1 MKKLFFL
8 LAAIILLTA
17 CVPSLEAIQKAI
29 AKTQTAL
36 PINTLTPTPTPT
48 STPIPLSE
56 INLDNILLLPGDLP
70 EGYTVEPITDENPV
84 GGLARGEE
92 KRVCQEF
99 EKKDTGSGF
108 VCVDLFEET
117 EKRDQDYD
125 QTFERIFNQLETAQE
140 DLIDIKD
147 IGENGKLIRNDISLG
162 VGSRIIYSN
171 FLFLVRCHAFISIY
185 MVSDDKTERAIQ
197 SYAKKLDERLSN
209 VICR

>member
-1 MKKLFFL
+1 MKKLSFL
-8 LAAIILLTA
+8 LVAIILLTA
-17 CVPSLEAIQKAI
+17 CAPSPEVIQKAI

-36 PINTLTPTPTPT
+36 PTNTPTPTPIHT
-48 STPIPLSE
+48 PTPIPLSE

-70 EGYTVEPITDENPV
+70 EGYIVEPITGENPV
-84 GGLARGEE
+84 GGLATGEE

-117 EKRDQDYD
+117 EKRDQDYN
-125 QTFERIFNQLETAQE
+125 QTFERIFNQLGTVQE
-140 DLIDIKD
+140 DLIDIED
-147 IGENGKLIRNDISLG
+147 IGENRKLIRNDMPLG

-171 FLFLVRCHAFISIY
+171 FLFLVRCHAFINIY
-185 MVSDDKTERAIQ
+185 MVSDDKTESAIQ
-197 SYAKKLDERLSN
+197 SYAKKLDKRLSN